1 MSKKDVVNVYLNSQE
16 KENHVLKDASP
27 HEKYILLQN
36 DTLHS
41 QIREFTEENL
51 SLTTKVEEMEEDID
65 RSQIR
70 ATNLKGLL
78 KNLHEINK
86 KYQNIEGDYKNI
98 VKKMRTDNYGFKYKA
113 TRHLRVLEAL
123 LFCFLLICYENY
135 SFIQF
140 LPICCSVFI
149 TVAFQES
156 TLMNLPSFVYKE
168 IDQIKDHIQFIKDI
182 EKAQDYLHEFIDNQ

>member
-1 MSKKDVVNVYLNSQE
+1 MSAKDVVNVYLTNKE

-36 DTLHS
+36 DTLHFE
-41 QIREFTEENL
+41 IRGLTEENL
-51 SLTTKVEEMEEDID
+51 SLTSKVDEMEEDID

-70 ATNLKGLL
+70 STNLKGLL

-86 KYQNIEGDYKNI
+86 KYQNVESDYKNI
-98 VKKMRTDNYGFKYKA
+98 VKKMRTDKYDFKYKA
-113 TRHLRVLEAL
+113 TRHLRMLEAL

-135 SFIQF
+135 SFLQF

-168 IDQIKDHIQFIKDI
+168 IDQIKDHIQEIKDI